1 MPLPAALIRSLQNV
15 NGFSQQA
22 FEQVHASAEQV
33 TSVRINPFKWKRER
47 LPLTTYHLP
56 PTSYPLPLSSPVPWC
71 ATGFYL
77 PERPSF
83 TLDPLFH
90 AGCYYVQEASSMFLE
105 QMIKTVYPYH
115 AAANYKVLDLCAAPG
130 GKTTH
135 LSALFPEGL
144 IVSNEVIK
152 TRSGILA
159 ENAVKWG
166 RENIV
171 VTSNDAGD
179 FKRLQG
185 YFDMIVVDAPCSG
198 SGMFRKD
205 PGAIGEWSLQ
215 NVNHCSK
222 RQQRIIEDVWPTLK
236 ENGILVYATCSYSV
250 EENENIL
257 DWIGKK
263 HNVESVRVN
272 LQEGSGI
279 VETGSGERGMYG
291 YRFYPD
297 KIKGEGFFIAGVRKK
312 ETTGTSM
319 PRPGKL
325 TRASDREQKV
335 IVPFLAVPEQL
346 ECVRAKE
353 GIVVLKKTDM
363 EDLAMLFGV
372 LYVKKMGVKAG
383 KIIRDELV
391 PAHDLAL
398 STIIASNPEAI
409 EVQKETAL
417 DYLRKKDIA
426 AGNAARG
433 WNLVRYMN
441 YNLGWVKILANRVNN
456 YYPQHFRILK
466 H

>member
-1 MPLPAALIRSLQNV
+1 MPLPSALIHSLQNV
-15 NGFSQQA
+15 KGFSQQA
-22 FEQVHASAEQV
+22 FEQVHALAEQV
-33 TSVRINPFKWKRER
+33 TSVRINPFKWRQAF
-47 LPLTTYHLP
+47 LPLTTYH
-56 PTSYPLPLSSPVPWC
+56 LPLSSPVPWC

-77 PERPSF
+77 SERPSF

-105 QMIKTVYPYH
+105 QMIKTVYPDH

-152 TRSGILA
+152 TRSGILT

-166 RENIV
+166 KENIM
-171 VTSNDAGD
+171 VTSNDAAD
-179 FKRLQG
+179 FKPLQG
-185 YFDMIVVDAPCSG
+185 YFDTIVIDAPCSG

-205 PGAIGEWSLQ
+205 PGAIEEWSLQ

-222 RQQRIIEDVWPTLK
+222 RQQRIIEDIWPALK

-257 DWIGKK
+257 AWISKK
-263 HNVESVRVN
+263 YNVESIRVN
-272 LQEGSGI
+272 IEDSLGI
-279 VETGSGERGMYG
+279 VESASGAGGMHG

-297 KIKGEGFFIAGVRKK
+297 KIKGEGFFIAAIRKK
-312 ETTGTSM
+312 EIADVSVPKPKNFAM
-319 PRPGKL
+319 
-325 TRASDREQKV
+325 ASDQERTA
-335 IVPFLAVPEQL
+335 IVPFLNAPEQF
-346 ECVRAKE
+346 EYVCANE
-353 GIVVLKKTDM
+353 EITILKKSDM
-363 EDLAMLFGV
+363 EDIAVLFAA

-383 KIIRDELV
+383 KVIRSELI

-398 STIIASNPEAI
+398 STIIVSNLEAI
-409 EVQKETAL
+409 NVQMEMAL
-417 DYLRKKDIA
+417 DYLRKKDIP

-433 WNLVRYMN
+433 WNVVRFRD
-441 YNLGWVKILANRVNN
+441 YNLGWAKVLANRVNN